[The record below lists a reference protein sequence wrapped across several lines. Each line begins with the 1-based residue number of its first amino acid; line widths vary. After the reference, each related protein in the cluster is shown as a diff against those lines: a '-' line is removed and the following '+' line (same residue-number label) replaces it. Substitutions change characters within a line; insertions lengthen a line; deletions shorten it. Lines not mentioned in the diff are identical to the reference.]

1 MEEIVSAYLRKFFA
15 ENENE
20 FLALHEKIMLS
31 AKARLAAK
39 MARET
44 VLRKN
49 VMMAGVLPG
58 KLADCGK
65 RGREGTEMY
74 IVEGNSA

>member
-1 MEEIVSAYLRKFFA
+1 MRKEVEEVIAKYLKKFFA

-44 VLRKN
+44 VLRKS
-49 VMMAGVLPG
+49 VM
-58 KLADCGK
+58 
-65 RGREGTEMY
+65 
-74 IVEGNSA
+74 SA